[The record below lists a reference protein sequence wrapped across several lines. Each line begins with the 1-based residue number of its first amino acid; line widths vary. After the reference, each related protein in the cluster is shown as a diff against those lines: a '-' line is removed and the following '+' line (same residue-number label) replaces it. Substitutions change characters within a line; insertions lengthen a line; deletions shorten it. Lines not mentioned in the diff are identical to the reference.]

1 MSMKKKVVI
10 GMSGGVDS
18 SVAAWLLKEQ
28 GYEVI
33 GVTMQIW
40 QEEDPDQVEENG
52 GCCGLSAVEDARR
65 VAARLDIPY
74 YVMNF
79 RKEFQEHVIDYF
91 TEEYLRGRT
100 PNPCIPVRP
109 DGFYPMNGMMTSFVI
124 LMVVFQGIDWLGE
137 KRWLPGLAAV
147 VLPLA
152 WPILAGLL
160 MRGVPALQM
169 PLLALGYTLLPM
181 WNSNPD
187 ASISVIATGVLLYAF
202 RRNRRVQAGAFVAG
216 TMVFS
221 FLLPLLLLFQSPE
234 FHWTMMFTTA
244 YEWYGALAVALMLCY
259 NGERGRGPKAFFYA
273 FYPAHVYIL
282 YALSWAAYPLLAGG

>member
-1 MSMKKKVVI
+1 MESI
-10 GMSGGVDS
+10 R
-18 SVAAWLLKEQ
+18 
-28 GYEVI
+28 
-33 GVTMQIW
+33 TR
-40 QEEDPDQVEENG
+40 
-52 GCCGLSAVEDARR
+52 GLSATGLKWIALILMVLDHIHYFFAYTGRVPEWFSMAGRLAAPLFLFCLVEGFSHTHDRR
-65 VAARLDIPY
+65 R
-74 YVMNF
+74 
-79 RKEFQEHVIDYF
+79 YF
-91 TEEYLRGRT
+91 MKVYAIHLLMSGLLLLMLCGLL
-100 PNPCIPVRP
+100 PIRP
-109 DGFYPMNGMMTSFVI
+109 DGFYPMNGMMTSFAI

-137 KRWLPGLAAV
+137 KRWGPGLAAV

>member
-1 MSMKKKVVI
+1 MELVR
-10 GMSGGVDS
+10 
-18 SVAAWLLKEQ
+18 
-28 GYEVI
+28 
-33 GVTMQIW
+33 TR
-40 QEEDPDQVEENG
+40 
-52 GCCGLSAVEDARR
+52 GLSASGLKWIALVLMVLDHIHYFFAYTGRVPEWFSMAGRLAAPLFLFCLVEGFSHTHDRR
-65 VAARLDIPY
+65 KYFIKV
-74 YVMNF
+74 YVLHLLMSGLLLLW
-79 RKEFQEHVIDYF
+79 VCG
-91 TEEYLRGRT
+91 LL
-100 PNPCIPVRP
+100 PVRP
-109 DGFYPMNGMMTSFVI
+109 DGFYPMNGMMTSFAI
-124 LMVVFQGIDWLGE
+124 LMVVFQGMDWLGE
-137 KRWLPGLAAV
+137 KRWGPGLAAV
-147 VLPLA
+147 LLPLA
-152 WPILAGLL
+152 WPMLAGLL

-169 PLLALGYTLLPM
+169 PLSILAYTLLPM

-187 ASISVIATGVLLYAF
+187 ASISVIATGMLLYAF

-273 FYPAHVYIL
+273 FYPAHIYIL

>member
-1 MSMKKKVVI
+1 MESIRTRGLSSTGLKWIALVLMVLDHIHYFFAYTGRVPEWFSMAGRLAAPLFLFCLVEGFSHTHDRRRYFMKVYAI
-10 GMSGGVDS
+10 HLLMSG
-18 SVAAWLLKEQ
+18 LLLL
-28 GYEVI
+28 
-33 GVTMQIW
+33 ML
-40 QEEDPDQVEENG
+40 
-52 GCCGLSAVEDARR
+52 CGL
-65 VAARLDIPY
+65 LPI
-74 YVMNF
+74 
-79 RKEFQEHVIDYF
+79 
-91 TEEYLRGRT
+91 
-100 PNPCIPVRP
+100 RP
-109 DGFYPMNGMMTSFVI
+109 DGFYPMNGMMTSFAI

-137 KRWLPGLAAV
+137 KRWGPGLAAV

>member
-1 MSMKKKVVI
+1 MESIRTRGLSSTGLKWIALILMILDHIHYFFAYTGRVPEWFSMAGRLAAPLFLFCLVEGFSHTHDRRRYFMKVYAI
-10 GMSGGVDS
+10 HLLMSG
-18 SVAAWLLKEQ
+18 LLLL
-28 GYEVI
+28 
-33 GVTMQIW
+33 ML
-40 QEEDPDQVEENG
+40 
-52 GCCGLSAVEDARR
+52 CGL
-65 VAARLDIPY
+65 LPI
-74 YVMNF
+74 
-79 RKEFQEHVIDYF
+79 
-91 TEEYLRGRT
+91 
-100 PNPCIPVRP
+100 RP
-109 DGFYPMNGMMTSFVI
+109 DGFYPMNGMMTSFAI

-137 KRWLPGLAAV
+137 KRWGPGLAAV

>member
-1 MSMKKKVVI
+1 MESIRTRGLSSTGLKWIALVLMVLDHIHYFFAYTGRVPEWFSMAGRLAAPLFLFCLVEGFSHTHDRRRYFMKVYAI
-10 GMSGGVDS
+10 HLLMSG
-18 SVAAWLLKEQ
+18 LLLL
-28 GYEVI
+28 
-33 GVTMQIW
+33 ML
-40 QEEDPDQVEENG
+40 
-52 GCCGLSAVEDARR
+52 CGL
-65 VAARLDIPY
+65 LPI
-74 YVMNF
+74 
-79 RKEFQEHVIDYF
+79 
-91 TEEYLRGRT
+91 
-100 PNPCIPVRP
+100 RP
-109 DGFYPMNGMMTSFVI
+109 DGFYPMNGMMTSFAI

-137 KRWLPGLAAV
+137 KRWGPGLAAV

-273 FYPAHVYIL
+273 FYPAHIYIL

>member
-1 MSMKKKVVI
+1 MESIRTRGLSSTGLKWIALILMVLDHIHYFFAYTGRVPEWFSMAGRLAAPLFLFCLVEGFSHTHDRRRYFMKVYAI
-10 GMSGGVDS
+10 HLLMSG
-18 SVAAWLLKEQ
+18 LLLL
-28 GYEVI
+28 
-33 GVTMQIW
+33 ML
-40 QEEDPDQVEENG
+40 
-52 GCCGLSAVEDARR
+52 CGL
-65 VAARLDIPY
+65 LPI
-74 YVMNF
+74 
-79 RKEFQEHVIDYF
+79 
-91 TEEYLRGRT
+91 
-100 PNPCIPVRP
+100 RP
-109 DGFYPMNGMMTSFVI
+109 DGFYPMNGMMTSFAI

-137 KRWLPGLAAV
+137 KRWGPGLAAV
-147 VLPLA
+147 VLPRA